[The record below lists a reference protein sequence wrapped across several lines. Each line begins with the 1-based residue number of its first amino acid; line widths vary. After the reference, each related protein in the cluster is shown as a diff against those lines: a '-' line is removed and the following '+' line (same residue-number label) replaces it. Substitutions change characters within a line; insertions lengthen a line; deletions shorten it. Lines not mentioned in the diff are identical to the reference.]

1 MLHELDPLRDDRWPA
16 FVERHPR
23 SSLFHTRAWL
33 EALRRSYGYE
43 PVVYT
48 DAAPSEALRNA
59 LVFCRVSSWIT
70 GRRLVSLPFSDHCEP
85 LVEDAASGRVLLEA
99 LRSRIGQEG
108 RYIEVRPLLTPPATD
123 GYVPS
128 AHFVHHHI
136 DIRPS
141 LDEIFGTFHR
151 SHAQR
156 GIRRAERLG
165 VSCVVGRSK
174 ELVGD
179 FYRLH
184 AMTRGRHRMPV
195 QPAIWFRSLV
205 ECFDAQASV
214 YVARRGT
221 TPIAALFTLDH
232 KGTRVYKYGC
242 SDVAF
247 NRYAGTLALMWR
259 AIQDARQNGQLQFD
273 LGRSDA
279 DDAGLIAFKDH
290 LGARR
295 SSLTYYRYSRTSSAP
310 GWTPRLSRGVGAM
323 LPSPFRAFLG
333 RAAYRHFG

>member
-1 MLHELDPLRDDRWPA
+1 LLHELDPLRDDRWTEL
-16 FVERHPR
+16 VERHPR
-23 SSLFHTRAWL
+23 SSVFHTRSWL

-48 DAAPSEALRNA
+48 DAAPSEVLRNA
-59 LVFCRVSSWIT
+59 LVFCRVNSWMT

-85 LVEDAASGRVLLEA
+85 LVEDSAWGRVLLES
-99 LRSRIGQEG
+99 LRSRIGREG
-108 RYIEVRPLLTPPATD
+108 RYIEVRPLQTALTVD
-123 GYVPS
+123 GYAPS

-141 LDEIFGTFHR
+141 LDAIFGTFHK
-151 SHAQR
+151 SHTQR

-184 AMTRGRHRMPV
+184 AMTRRRHRMPV
-195 QPAIWFRSLV
+195 QPASWFRSLV
-205 ECFDAQASV
+205 ECFDTQASI
-214 YVARRGT
+214 YVARREE
-221 TPIAALFTLDH
+221 TPIAALLTLDH

-247 NRYAGTLALMWR
+247 NRYAGTLALMGR
-259 AIQDARQNGQLQFD
+259 AIQDAKQNGQSQFD

-290 LGARR
+290 LGAQR
-295 SSLTYYRYSRTSSAP
+295 SSLTYYRYSRTSFVSRCA
-310 GWTPRLSRGVGAM
+310 PRLSRGVGAM